1 MLNPNYKNTLILIVL
16 LTILVTIIIAVKITG
31 KPLL

>member
-1 MLNPNYKNTLILIVL
+1 MNPNFRNTLILIAIL
-16 LTILVTIIIAVKITG
+16 AAFITIVIAVKITG